1 MIKFGSLVGISLRS
15 KETEGME
22 SIVECVVSVR
32 KSIYKKIIVK
42 LIPIQYFAGYCN
54 FCLYTHRP

>member
-1 MIKFGSLVGISLRS
+1 MIKSGSLVGISLRS
-15 KETEGME
+15 RETKGME

-42 LIPIQYFAGYCN
+42 LIPI
-54 FCLYTHRP
+54 